1 MLTFSVLFFKVFPC
15 CGSTFKEQNK
25 GEKHR
30 KLRWSIVGKIVD
42 TKLNKTAYAEGTAD
56 QNKNGSLVS
65 SLDSHLLSKMAADD
79 CFLSR
84 KTSRIQSRLVELILS
99 GMRKDIGR
107 H

>member
-1 MLTFSVLFFKVFPC
+1 MDQHLKNKTKEKSIAN
-15 CGSTFKEQNK
+15 CGGRSLERSLIQN
-25 GEKHR
+25 
-30 KLRWSIVGKIVD
+30 W

-84 KTSRIQSRLVELILS
+84 KMSRIQSRLVELILS